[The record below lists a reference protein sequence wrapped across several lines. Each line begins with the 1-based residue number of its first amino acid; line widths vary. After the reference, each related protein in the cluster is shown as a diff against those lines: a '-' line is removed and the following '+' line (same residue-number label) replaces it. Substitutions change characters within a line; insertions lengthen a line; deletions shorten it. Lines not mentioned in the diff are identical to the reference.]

1 MTRVAAVVVAAGSGQ
16 RLGLGMPKALVEL
29 AGEPLVVH
37 AVRAMRSASSVA
49 DVVVVA
55 GLADCASVASALAAA
70 GLDVVAVCAGGAT
83 RRASVAAGLA
93 CVPRECDVVAV
104 HDAARPLVSPT
115 LIDRCIEALVAP
127 WAATAPALPVV
138 DTLKLV
144 DPSREA
150 VVRTVDRRH
159 LWAVQ
164 TPQVFDRLTL
174 QRVHARVA
182 TTDVTDDLALVELA
196 GGRVH
201 LVQGERRAFKITYPE
216 DLVVAE
222 ALLATAS

>member
-1 MTRVAAVVVAAGSGQ
+1 MTRVAAVVVAAGSGE
-16 RLGLGMPKALVEL
+16 RLGLGLPKGLVPL
-29 AGEPLVVH
+29 AGEPLIVH
-37 AVRAMRSASSVA
+37 AVRAVAAAGSVS

-55 GLADCASVASALAAA
+55 GLDDCAAVACALSTA
-70 GLDVVAVCAGGAT
+70 GLDAAAVCAGGRT
-83 RRASVAAGLA
+83 RSDSVRAGLSS
-93 CVPRECDVVAV
+93 VPRDAAVVAV
-104 HDAARPLVSPT
+104 HDAARPLVSPG
-115 LIDRCIEALVAP
+115 LVDRCVVALVEP

-144 DPSREA
+144 DPLREA

-164 TPQVFDRLTL
+164 TPQVFGLATL
-174 QRVHARVA
+174 RRAHARLDA
-182 TTDVTDDLALVELA
+182 SEVTDDLALVETA

-201 LVQGERRAFKITYPE
+201 LVTGERRNFKITYPD

-222 ALLATAS
+222 ALLAAGR